1 MNDAKE
7 EIRSRLAIEDIVG
20 EYVQLKRAGRLW
32 RGLSP
37 FTNEKTPSFFVTPDR
52 NIWHDFSSNKGGDI
66 YSFIMEV
73 EGLDFRGALELL
85 ARKASVDLSQY
96 DSRISKTNLD
106 KKRRILEINSLA
118 QKYFQQNLI
127 KSKTAL
133 DYVQQRNLTKET
145 ILEWGIGFAPEKH
158 QLQQSLAKKGYQAD
172 ELRSAGLIGGR
183 GGDMFRSRLTIPL
196 ADAQGQTV
204 GFTGRIIGPG
214 EPKYLNTPQT
224 LVYDKGRQIFGL
236 HLAKKAIR
244 EKDQAVVV
252 EGNLDVISSHQADVK
267 NVVAAGGTALTRD
280 HLKSL
285 SRLTSNIVF
294 CFDGDKAGITAT
306 ERAIPMAQ
314 ELNLT
319 LTITTIKDAKDP
331 DELIQ
336 QSPDKWLDCIKTAKP
351 AAQWLI
357 DIYQERV
364 DLETADGKKK
374 LTTEALALIRKI
386 NDPVEREHY
395 LQVLSKVTGASML
408 ALENKLNSQDAD
420 EPIRRTKQT
429 KNEKIARS
437 ARDDLVYLNYI
448 FAASLRWS
456 KYAHLLANLPASY
469 LDETLLKVRD
479 FIINDDKK
487 TISDDNVAQRLAQL
501 DLIAEHK
508 FANRSSDLDE
518 LLDYYKNL
526 ELLHYEKLVQ
536 SLRSQFL
543 INTDSV
549 KSGELNSSITSQHKI
564 IQDLKATGPHDDFN
578 ALHEIWRSRGDS

>member
-66 YSFIMEV
+66 YNFIMEV
-73 EGLDFRGALELL
+73 EGLDFIGAMELL
-85 ARKASVDLSQY
+85 ARKAGVDLSQY

-106 KKRRILEINSLA
+106 KKRRILEMNSLA

-127 KSKTAL
+127 KSKAAL
-133 DYVQQRNLTKET
+133 DYAKARNLTRET
-145 ILEWGIGFAPEKH
+145 ILEWGIGFAPERH
-158 QLQQSLAKKGYQAD
+158 QLKQLLEKKGYKPA
-172 ELRSAGLIGGR
+172 ELRSAGLIGGS

-204 GFTGRIIGPG
+204 GFTGRIIGSG
-214 EPKYLNTPQT
+214 EPKYINTPQT
-224 LVYDKGRQIFGL
+224 IAYDKGRQIFGL

-244 EKDQAVVV
+244 EQDQAVIV
-252 EGNLDVISSHQADVK
+252 EGNLDVISSHQAGIK

-285 SRLTSNIVF
+285 SRLTSNVVF
-294 CFDGDKAGITAT
+294 CFDGDKAGIAAT
-306 ERAIPMAQ
+306 ERAIPIAQ

-319 LTITTIKDAKDP
+319 LAIITIEGAKDP

-336 QSPDKWLDCIKTAKP
+336 QSPDKWLACIKAARP

-357 DIYQERV
+357 DIYQSRV
-364 DLETADGKKK
+364 DLTTADGKKK
-374 LTTEALALIRKI
+374 LTTEALALVRKI
-386 NDPVEREHY
+386 DDPVEREHY
-395 LQVLSKVTGASML
+395 LKVLTEVTGASML
-408 ALENKLNSQDAD
+408 ALETKLENKNTD
-420 EPIRRTKQT
+420 EPARHIKPV
-429 KNEKIARS
+429 KVEKTVQS
-437 ARDDLVYLNYI
+437 TRDDLVYLNYI
-448 FAASLRWS
+448 FAASLRWP

-469 LDETLLKVRD
+469 LDEILSRIRD
-479 FIINDDKK
+479 FITSEDKK
-487 TISDDNVAQRLAQL
+487 TISDDSLTQRLAQL

-508 FANRSSDLDE
+508 FASRPSNLDE

-526 ELLHYEKLVQ
+526 ELFHHEQLVQ

-543 INTDSV
+543 INTDTV
-549 KSGELNSSITSQHKI
+549 KSRELNDAITSQNKI
-564 IQDLKATGPHDDFN
+564 IQDLKSTGPHDDFN
-578 ALHEIWRSRGDS
+578 ALHSFWRSRDNS